1 MALDLAQ
8 LKTDLQEASRIAREE
23 YSGSDEVEAAAN
35 RETELV
41 AEAIDRFVRS
51 GTVRTTV
58 TVPGGMSGPDTLAGA
73 GEGEIN

>member
-1 MALDLAQ
+1 MALNLAH
-8 LKTDLQEASRIAREE
+8 LKADLQEASRIAREE

-51 GTVRTTV
+51 GTVETMV
-58 TVPGGMSGPDTLAGA
+58 TVLGGTSGPDTLAGT
-73 GEGEIN
+73 GEGEIV